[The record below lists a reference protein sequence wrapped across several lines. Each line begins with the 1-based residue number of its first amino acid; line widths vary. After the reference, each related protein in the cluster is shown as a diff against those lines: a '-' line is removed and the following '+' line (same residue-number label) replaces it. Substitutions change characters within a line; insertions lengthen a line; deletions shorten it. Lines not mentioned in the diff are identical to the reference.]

1 MNGLDGILVVVA
13 LLAVAAGYRYGFIGR
28 ALSWVGLIAGIA
40 IGVVFVDDIANALHG
55 STPQTRLVG
64 SFAFLFL
71 CAVVGQMVG
80 IGLGAFVRRSVP
92 TEGVLS
98 RTDRIAG
105 AVSGLTVV
113 LIGVWLFIPAFANA
127 PGWPARAVRGSAIVR
142 AVDRL
147 APNPPGSLAALG
159 RLVGDAPFPQVFDRL
174 TTPDAGAPPGK
185 GLAPAVLARVVGSV
199 VKVEGRACDQ
209 IQQGSGFVATDEL
222 VVTNAHV
229 VAGER
234 ATSVLTP
241 DGRRLD
247 ATVVA
252 FDGDRDLAI
261 LRVPNLDLAPLD
273 QADPEV
279 DTSGSVVG
287 YPGGGPERESPA
299 RIAEQIEARGTNIY
313 RTAETRRDVLVLA
326 AALVPGDSGGALF
339 NARGKVV
346 GLAFAV
352 DPSDANT
359 SYALSRSEV
368 DKGLNPVIKSGA
380 SAPVDTG
387 VCLVG

>member
-1 MNGLDGILVVVA
+1 MNGLDGILAVVA
-13 LLAVAAGYRYGFIGR
+13 LVAVAAGYRYGFVGR

-40 IGVVFVDDIANALHG
+40 IGVVFVDDIANALRG

-64 SFAFLFL
+64 SFAFLFV
-71 CAVVGQMVG
+71 CAVIGQMVG
-80 IGLGAFVRRSVP
+80 IGIGVLVRRSVRP
-92 TEGVLS
+92 RDVLS
-98 RTDRIAG
+98 RIDRIAG
-105 AVSGLTVV
+105 AIAGLTVV

-174 TTPDAGAPPGK
+174 TTPDVGAPPNQ
-185 GLAPAVLARVVGSV
+185 GLPPAVLARVQGSV
-199 VKVEGRACDQ
+199 VKVESRACDQ
-209 IQQGSGFVATDEL
+209 IQQGSAFVAADGL

-229 VAGER
+229 VAGQR

-247 ATVVA
+247 AAVVA
-252 FDGDRDLAI
+252 FDGDRDLAV
-261 LRVPNLDLAPLD
+261 LRVAGLRLASLE

-279 DTSGSVVG
+279 DTHGAVVG

-299 RIAEQIEARGTNIY
+299 RIAEQIQARGTNIY
-313 RTAETRRDVLVLA
+313 RTGETRRDVLVLA

-339 NARGKVV
+339 NDRGKVV

-359 SYALSRSEV
+359 SYALARSEV
-368 DKGLNPVIKSGA
+368 DKDLDHVIRSGA
-380 SAPVDTG
+380 SAAVDTG
-387 VCLVG
+387 PCLVG